1 MKRENLADSSFNT
14 TWSKQLK
21 LQHPIKYYLLIKNFI
36 EELIFR
42 KLLINYE
49 TLTDS
54 RVCWL

>member
-54 RVCWL
+54 RVC